1 MRHRVK
7 GRKLN
12 RTAAH
17 RTATFRALATALLR
31 EKKIRTTVAKAK
43 ELRSFAEP
51 LISRAKTDSVANRR
65 NIARHIQDK
74 EILKE
79 LFEEIAPKIGDR
91 PGGYTRVVKLGRR
104 QGDGAEM
111 AIIELVDYNDVNSK
125 PKAKKAEAKEEVI
138 EDANVVEETVVEE
151 AVIEETESV
160 VEDAVVEEVVAEE
173 ATADAVVAE
182 ETEAVEETKVE
193 EEKPK
198 KVKAAKK
205 PARAKTEKTAEKPKA
220 VKKPAKV
227 KAEEKTEEASEEKK
241 EKK

>member
-12 RTAAH
+12 RTASH
-17 RTATFRALATALLR
+17 RVATFRALATALLR
-31 EKKIRTTVAKAK
+31 EKKIRTTIAKAK
-43 ELRSFAEP
+43 ELRSFVEP

-79 LFEEIAPKIGDR
+79 LFNDIIPKIGDR

-125 PKAKKAEAKEEVI
+125 PKAPKVEVKEDAI
-138 EDANVVEETVVEE
+138 EDANVIEETVVEE
-151 AVIEETESV
+151 TKVIEGTVEEETKAEDVKEKV
-160 VEDAVVEEVVAEE
+160 VEEAKAEDVKEEVVEEV
-173 ATADAVVAE
+173 
-182 ETEAVEETKVE
+182 KVE
-193 EEKPK
+193 EIKEET
-198 KVKAAKK
+198 V
-205 PARAKTEKTAEKPKA
+205 EE
-220 VKKPAKV
+220 V
-227 KAEEKTEEASEEKK
+227 KAEEKPEETSETKDEDKK
-241 EKK
+241 EDK

>member
-12 RTAAH
+12 RTASH
-17 RTATFRALATALLR
+17 RVATFRALATALLR
-31 EKKIRTTVAKAK
+31 EKKIRTTIAKAK
-43 ELRSFAEP
+43 ELRGFVEP
-51 LISRAKTDSVANRR
+51 IISRAKTDSVANRR

-74 EILKE
+74 DILKE
-79 LFEEIAPKIGDR
+79 LFSEIVPKIGDR

-125 PKAKKAEAKEEVI
+125 PKAKKAEAKEDVI

-151 AVIEETESV
+151 TT
-160 VEDAVVEEVVAEE
+160 EEVVAEE
-173 ATADAVVAE
+173 TETVE
-182 ETEAVEETKVE
+182 ETEVK
-193 EEKPK
+193 EEKPE

-205 PARAKTEKTAEKPKA
+205 PAKAKTEKTTEKPKA
-220 VKKPAKV
+220 EKKPAKTKP
-227 KAEEKTEEASEEKK
+227 KAEEKKEEASEEKK
-241 EKK
+241 EEK